1 MTAAARTVR
10 FERFQPGEPVQVA
23 ELRRQRVLCG
33 WGLENVDLWCRQ
45 VEEGVKN
52 LYWIWV
58 DPKPTLPETEVLNLD
73 PTEVGPPAPDPTFT
87 PIGHVSLDWEDYG
100 GEAEL
105 ADRARGICTVATFF
119 ILVSM
124 QGGGLGN
131 LVMREMEA
139 MAAGPELNAAVIT
152 LNTLDG
158 EVARNPEFW
167 ARMGVPFKSRI
178 NEDWYARL
186 GYKAFRRGVERYP
199 SKAVDGSDFL
209 AEAVFM
215 RKSLR

>member
-1 MTAAARTVR
+1 M
-10 FERFQPGEPVQVA
+10 Q
-23 ELRRQRVLCG
+23 LCG

-45 VEEGVKN
+45 VEEGVKVRHGIPFAVKQELNLARQN

-124 QGGGLGN
+124 QGGGLG
-131 LVMREMEA
+131 
-139 MAAGPELNAAVIT
+139 
-152 LNTLDG
+152 
-158 EVARNPEFW
+158 
-167 ARMGVPFKSRI
+167 K
-178 NEDWYARL
+178 
-186 GYKAFRRGVERYP
+186 
-199 SKAVDGSDFL
+199 
-209 AEAVFM
+209 
-215 RKSLR
+215 